1 MRNNAHRS
9 TNLGLADR
17 ARAMLAQRALLRR
30 LPASRW
36 YCTPAARAPAVH
48 LEDDQEPGVKIMTLD
63 RPDSLNAMTVEM
75 GDAVQAA
82 VSELSS
88 LGPDQLRALVLTGR
102 GRAFSAGGDMRFLDD
117 RKADNPTSN
126 AQTMLGFYKRFLS
139 IRSLPVPIICCI
151 NGPAIG
157 AGACFAMASDVRYTH
172 SKAKIGFTFVGL
184 GLHPG
189 MGATHSLAAAAGPQV
204 ASRLLLSGDVL
215 SGDDA
220 AAAGLVAAS
229 LPDAPAALAE
239 ATALAR
245 RVAAQSPLAVRATL
259 RTLRVQADAE
269 LERRLQREADAQA
282 QSYASADYAEG
293 LSAVRAKRTP
303 SFGGA

>member
-1 MRNNAHRS
+1 
-9 TNLGLADR
+9 
-17 ARAMLAQRALLRR
+17 MLAQCVLLRR
-30 LPASRW
+30 LPTSRLCASATR
-36 YCTPAARAPAVH
+36 PPAVH

-63 RPDSLNAMTVEM
+63 RPDSLNVMTVEM

-82 VSELSS
+82 VSDLCS
-88 LGPDQLRALVLTGR
+88 LGPDEFRALVLTGR

-157 AGACFAMASDVRYTH
+157 AGACFAMASDVRYMH
-172 SKAKIGFTFVGL
+172 AKAKIGFTFVGL

-229 LPDAPAALAE
+229 LC
-239 ATALAR
+239 AR
-245 RVAAQSPLAVRATL
+245 ASRRGAV
-259 RTLRVQADAE
+259 
-269 LERRLQREADAQA
+269 
-282 QSYASADYAEG
+282 SA
-293 LSAVRAKRTP
+293 
-303 SFGGA
+303 GGARDAAHAARPGGRRA